1 MSSPKGRPPAGT
13 PPRAGHSAPSVP
25 SAPPAP
31 EDAKGAPVEAT
42 PPPKAPA
49 AVSVPLDAVKRDA
62 EVIAFIEK
70 ANEYTGAIGYTE
82 HGARHANLVGNIAYN
97 ILRRLGKDEREAQ
110 LAAIAGYLHDIGN
123 LVGRMSHQYTG
134 AVLAARTLARLGMDP
149 TEQAIVMGAIG
160 NHEEPHGEPVS
171 SVGAAVI
178 LSDKSDVHRSRV
190 RNPDPTTFDIHDRVN
205 YAVEHSFL
213 RVDEKNK
220 TITLELTI
228 DTELSQVM
236 EYFEIFLSRMV
247 MCRRAAA
254 FLGCSFKL
262 QINGVKL
269 L

>member
-1 MSSPKGRPPAGT
+1 MSPRKGRPAAAAGE
-13 PPRAGHSAPSVP
+13 AG
-25 SAPPAP
+25 
-31 EDAKGAPVEAT
+31 
-42 PPPKAPA
+42 PPPLEEAKPA
-49 AVSVPLDAVKRDA
+49 AVLPEEVKRHPA
-62 EVIAFIEK
+62 VVAYLEK

-82 HGARHANLVGNIAYN
+82 HGTRHANLTASIAYN
-97 ILRRLGKDEREAQ
+97 ILKRLGAEERQAQ

-123 LVGRMSHQYTG
+123 LVGRKNHEYAG
-134 AVLAARTLARLGMDP
+134 AVLADRILEELGMDP
-149 TEQAIVMGAIG
+149 TERAIVMGAIG

-171 SVGAAVI
+171 PVGAAVI
-178 LSDKSDVHRSRV
+178 LSDKSDVHRTRV

-205 YAVEHSFL
+205 YSVEHSFL
-213 RVDEKNK
+213 RVDEKSR

-228 DTELSQVM
+228 DTSLSQVM

-247 MCRRAAA
+247 MCRRAAE